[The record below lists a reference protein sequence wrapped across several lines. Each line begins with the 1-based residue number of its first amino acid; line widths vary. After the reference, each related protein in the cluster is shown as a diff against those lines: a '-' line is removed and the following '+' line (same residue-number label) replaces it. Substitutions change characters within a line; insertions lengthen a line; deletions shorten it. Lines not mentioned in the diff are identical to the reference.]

1 MARTPRTEQKGV
13 ASGPHRLAQG
23 GELPTRA
30 TLALALLLPS
40 SPPPFRHEQVQSRR
54 DFGPGFRGGI
64 GHEPS
69 RPHRFSIRES
79 RTVRLARPTTGGH
92 FCPERPWREARGGAA
107 VDSFCGPEVV

>member
-1 MARTPRTEQKGV
+1 MARAPRTEQKGL
-13 ASGPHRLAQG
+13 ASGRHSLAQG

-54 DFGPGFRGGI
+54 DFGPGSRGGI

-69 RPHRFSIRES
+69 RPRRFLIRES
-79 RTVRLARPTTGGH
+79 RTVGLARPTTGGH
-92 FCPERPWREARGGAA
+92 FCPERPRRKAAARRGVELFWR
-107 VDSFCGPEVV
+107 S